1 MKLLGIQL
9 RRPTFGEVTASA
21 VMATGIWLAY
31 VGLTGA
37 SGQPF
42 VPADA
47 GGALLVIF
55 WGCVCV
61 RFGIRVD
68 HGLRHLVLN
77 VLLGGALL
85 LLYQAL
91 LTLAAG

>member
-1 MKLLGIQL
+1 MKILGIQL
-9 RRPTFGEVTASA
+9 RRPSFAEVTASG
-21 VMATGIWLAY
+21 VMATGLWLAF
-31 VGLTGA
+31 VGLSRV

-42 VPADA
+42 DAADA
-47 GGALLVIF
+47 GAALLVIF

-61 RFGIRVD
+61 RLGIRVD

-85 LLYQAL
+85 LVYQGV
-91 LTLAAG
+91 LAFAA